1 MKDKVKDYILIF
13 LFLIIIIIGA
23 FINVVE
29 ENKTMS
35 ISERR
40 MLKQL
45 PDVKKFF
52 SGNYS
57 NDFEE
62 YVMDQIIYRDD
73 LRKVKEYVHFNV
85 LNQKDNNGLFINGE
99 GIYKNTG
106 MLNEKE
112 VLKAADKIKKVA
124 DKYLDDTNNIFYSI
138 IPDKNYYL
146 DDSNLKMD
154 YKKLEEILTDNL
166 EISRYKYISLFSLL
180 NKDDY
185 YKTDSHWKQEN
196 LIDVAKKLGLEM
208 NSNVLLE
215 EYDVLEKGTFQGVYA
230 GQLASNIGNTDILK
244 YVVNDTIKNA
254 STYNYENNKESFV
267 YDESKWKS
275 SNDKYDYFVS
285 GATPI
290 IEIKNNLVEEGKE
303 LIIFRDSF
311 GSSIAPLLL
320 EGYSKIILVDLR
332 YVPTDY
338 VGDYVEFNGKDI
350 LFIYS
355 TLILNESSI
364 LR

>member
-1 MKDKVKDYILIF
+1 
-13 LFLIIIIIGA
+13 
-23 FINVVE
+23 
-29 ENKTMS
+29 
-35 ISERR
+35 
-40 MLKQL
+40 
-45 PDVKKFF
+45 
-52 SGNYS
+52 
-57 NDFEE
+57 
-62 YVMDQIIYRDD
+62 
-73 LRKVKEYVHFNV
+73 
-85 LNQKDNNGLFINGE
+85 
-99 GIYKNTG
+99 
-106 MLNEKE
+106 
-112 VLKAADKIKKVA
+112 
-124 DKYLDDTNNIFYSI
+124 
-138 IPDKNYYL
+138 
-146 DDSNLKMD
+146 
-154 YKKLEEILTDNL
+154 
-166 EISRYKYISLFSLL
+166 
-180 NKDDY
+180 
-185 YKTDSHWKQEN
+185 
-196 LIDVAKKLGLEM
+196 M

-230 GQLASNIGNTDILK
+230 GQLASNIGNTDVLK

>member
-1 MKDKVKDYILIF
+1 MKDKVKDYILII
-13 LFLIIIIIGA
+13 LFLIVIIIGS
-23 FINVVE
+23 FVNLIE
-29 ENKTMS
+29 ENKTIS
-35 ISERR
+35 VSERR

-45 PDVKKFF
+45 PDIKKFF

-62 YVMDQIIYRDD
+62 YAMDQIIYRDD
-73 LRKVKEYVHFNV
+73 FRKVKEFVHFNV
-85 LNQKDNNGLFINGE
+85 LKQNDNNGLFLYDD

-106 MLNEKE
+106 ILNEKE
-112 VLKAADKIKKVA
+112 VLKAANKIKEVA

-166 EISRYKYISLFSLL
+166 EISRYKYISLFGLL

-196 LIDVAKKLGLEM
+196 LIDVTKKLGLEM

-215 EYDVLEKGTFQGVYA
+215 EYDVLEKGNFQGVYA
-230 GQLASNIGNTDILK
+230 GQLASNIGNTDLLK

-254 STYNYENNKESFV
+254 STYNYENNKESLV

-290 IEIKNNLVEEGKE
+290 IEIKNNLVEKGKE
-303 LIIFRDSF
+303 LVIFRDSF
-311 GSSIAPLLL
+311 GSSLAPLLL

-332 YVPTDY
+332 YVPAEFVGEY
-338 VGDYVEFNGKDI
+338 VDFKGKDI
-350 LFIYS
+350 LFLYS